1 MDVLVKRDVKGLYKK
16 ALAGEI
22 SNFTGVSDPSEPP
35 LTPEIVINTAT
46 ETADEGVGRILATLS
61 SLRLIPL

>member
-16 ALAGEI
+16 APAGEI
-22 SNFTGVSDPSEPP
+22 SNFTGVSDPYKPP
-35 LTPEIVINTAT
+35 LTPEIVINTST